1 MNTMTCEEIPV
12 LIVGGGP
19 VGLALANELNYRNIR
34 YVLVDEKDGQVT
46 FPAGEAIFS
55 RTMEHLRRWGLAQ
68 RARFPS
74 EFPSDYP
81 LNIGFFTALNG
92 RMLAAFPGL
101 SNQEI
106 PAASDG
112 ISPEGPVI
120 CPKRIFDPLLRD
132 AALEKA
138 PGAIRYHTRLED
150 FVQDETGVTA
160 TLADLDTGAR
170 STVRAQYL
178 VACDGGH
185 GQTRSKIGVKYAGSF
200 AQGRNF
206 AAFFRSPDLLD
217 RIVAKYGAPF
227 FQMHTVNTPR
237 RPYLTTVD
245 GKELWRLSMY
255 VEEGE
260 QIDPLPTVLASLGMD
275 VQVEIIQAQPWT
287 GHMVVAERYGLNRV
301 LLAGDAAHLRWP
313 KGGFGAN
320 TGIGDAVD
328 LGWKIAASLAG
339 WGGKNLLASYEAE
352 RRPIALRNTAEAANN
367 YKLDQLIVA
376 DPELDSPTVQ
386 GEWTRAKMA
395 SLVNE
400 KRRREFTTQ
409 GIQLGYRYRDSPI
422 CCPDGTPEP
431 PDDAV
436 DYKPST
442 WPGSRAPHAWV
453 KDGVSTLDY
462 YGQGFVLM
470 SFDESIDTDAFT
482 RGFAQRGVPFARHGI
497 ASEQARKLYEYPLV
511 LVRPD
516 GHVAWRGS
524 RAPDDILQ
532 VVDRVRGA

>member
-1 MNTMTCEEIPV
+1 MASENIPV

-19 VGLALANELNYRNIR
+19 VGLALANELSWRNVR
-34 YVLVDEKDGQVT
+34 YILIEETNGEVT

-81 LNIGFFTALNG
+81 LNIGFFTSLNG
-92 RMLAAFPGL
+92 KLLAAFPGI
-101 SNQEI
+101 NNEEI
-106 PAASDG
+106 PAAFSS

-120 CPKRIFDPLLRD
+120 CPKRIFDPLLKI
-132 AALEKA
+132 AAIEKA
-138 PGAIRYHTRLED
+138 GGEIRYQTKLED
-150 FVQDETGVTA
+150 FLQDDDGVTA
-160 TLADLDTGAR
+160 TVSNLNTGVL
-170 STVRAQYL
+170 STIRTKYL

-185 GQTRSKIGVKYAGSF
+185 GQTRPKLGIKYAGSF

-206 AAFFRSPDLLD
+206 AAFFRSPDLLEK
-217 RIVAKYGAPF
+217 IVARYGAPF

-260 QIDPLPTVLASLGMD
+260 QIDPLSTVLASLGMD
-275 VQVEIIQAQPWT
+275 VTVEIIRAQPWT
-287 GHMVVAERYGLNRV
+287 GHMVVAEQYGLGRV

-328 LGWKIAASLAG
+328 LGWKIAALLDGWAG
-339 WGGKNLLASYEAE
+339 ENLLASYEAE

-367 YKLDQLIVA
+367 YKLDQFIYA
-376 DPELDSPTVQ
+376 NPDLDEQSAK
-386 GEWTRAKMA
+386 GEWARAKMA
-395 SLVNE
+395 ALINE
-400 KRRREFTTQ
+400 KRHREFTTQ
-409 GIQLGYRYRDSPI
+409 GIQLGYRYSGSPI
-422 CCPDGTPEP
+422 CCADNTPEP

-436 DYKPST
+436 NYKPST

-453 KDGVSTLDY
+453 SDGVSTLDY
-462 YGQGFVLM
+462 YGRGFVLM
-470 SFDESIDTDAFT
+470 CFDPSLNLDEFVAGFHGRNVPITQHYIES
-482 RGFAQRGVPFARHGI
+482 AQI
-497 ASEQARKLYEYPLV
+497 KELYEYPLV

-524 RAPDDILQ
+524 KLPDNILQ